1 MCWSLKQTRG
11 AELDG
16 AISVPGFVQERSP
29 RLVKAEVSGLNRGSS
44 ISGDLWSPFLNKWGW
59 IGNFWEL
66 ELGMIR
72 KVCTLSAYLCE
83 KGWRTSRDSRAT
95 KGIWES
101 FLSSTYTHL
110 GFPGIGTLLASVD
123 AAEMFDINIISS
135 VCLSWAE
142 AVFENQPDPREN
154 SLFIGMGRRSCGKS
168 PHQINPYWCNHKK
181 KKTLWRLAALNA
193 NQTHPWSAWLAI
205 FVCDGVAMWL
215 KTVLKAVFSI
225 DPHQLKALRAEL
237 GWSILLCTCLLS
249 EGKSICCSGFFPQM
263 INLRK
268 NHSPVVLY

>member
-16 AISVPGFVQERSP
+16 AISIPGFVQERSP

-44 ISGDLWSPFLNKWGW
+44 ISGDLWSPFLNKWRW

-110 GFPGIGTLLASVD
+110 GFPGIGTLLAPVD
-123 AAEMFDINIISS
+123 ARCSRDVWHQHHIFS
-135 VCLSWAE
+135 LSIVSW
-142 AVFENQPDPREN
+142 
-154 SLFIGMGRRSCGKS
+154 SCIWK
-168 PHQINPYWCNHKK
+168 
-181 KKTLWRLAALNA
+181 
-193 NQTHPWSAWLAI
+193 SAWSKREFPLYWH
-205 FVCDGVAMWL
+205 G
-215 KTVLKAVFSI
+215 T
-225 DPHQLKALRAEL
+225 QEL
-237 GWSILLCTCLLS
+237 W
-249 EGKSICCSGFFPQM
+249 EVP
-263 INLRK
+263 
-268 NHSPVVLY
+268 SPN